1 MKYYIHG
8 GQAFCASNIRQI
20 EDQFSLSERHDNCE
34 REVFFASNNDLD
46 TQDILY
52 FLSTT
57 PIFCET
63 RLGIIKDAKSNPKLM
78 RAILNTP
85 NIDNV
90 HIIVVDVVDTQPKK
104 KITKNKTKT
113 NTQKNSKTNKTVA
126 FPQTRTIE
134 KAGFTILNEQ
144 IFNRLT
150 GPQHIANFIR
160 QNFNMNM
167 DMNDARSIFDSYDQN
182 MSLIINDLNNILL
195 YMGQIEDRSNNN
207 IANKLK
213 QAKPKTAKDIL
224 KYLPFYKTTNIF
236 PLLDAFSE
244 KNKYTATR
252 ILHNILQ
259 SNINDATLIAL
270 FNSIFRQVKHIYGLH
285 IDTTMVTNKNT
296 LPTFAIRSLQQ
307 KAVNKWTITQ
317 MTLFFHEAAK
327 LDFKQKT
334 GAITPQDAL
343 ITIVEMLPY
352 NTTDGLTTYE
362 L

>member
-1 MKYYIHG
+1 MRYYIHG
-8 GQAFCASNIRQI
+8 GQAFCASNISQI
-20 EDQFSLSERHDNCE
+20 ENQFSLSEQHDNCE
-34 REVFFASNNDLD
+34 REVFFASNPDLD

-57 PIFCET
+57 PMFSES

-78 RAILNTP
+78 RAILLAP
-85 NIDNV
+85 NMDNV
-90 HIIVVDVVDTQPKK
+90 HIIVVDVIDTETKK
-104 KITKNKTKT
+104 KTTTKKT
-113 NTQKNSKTNKTVA
+113 NTKTQKTVA
-126 FPQTRTIE
+126 FPQTRTME

-144 IFNRLT
+144 TFNRLT
-150 GPQHIANFIR
+150 GPQHITQFIR
-160 QNFNMNM
+160 QHFNMNM
-167 DMNDARSIFDSYDQN
+167 DMNDARGIFDSYDQN

-195 YMGQIEDRSNNN
+195 YMGQIEDRSHNN

-213 QAKPKTAKDIL
+213 QAKPRTPKDIL

-244 KNKYTATR
+244 KNKHTATR

-259 SNINDATLIAL
+259 SNMNDATLIAL

-285 IDTTMVTNKNT
+285 INPTMVTEQKT
-296 LPTFAIRSLQQ
+296 LPPFAIRSLQQ
-307 KAVNKWTITQ
+307 KSVNKWTIPQ
-317 MTLFFHEAAK
+317 MTLFFHEASK
-327 LDFKQKT
+327 LDFQQKT
-334 GAITPQDAL
+334 GGITPQDAL

-352 NTTDGLTTYE
+352 NSTDGLTTYE